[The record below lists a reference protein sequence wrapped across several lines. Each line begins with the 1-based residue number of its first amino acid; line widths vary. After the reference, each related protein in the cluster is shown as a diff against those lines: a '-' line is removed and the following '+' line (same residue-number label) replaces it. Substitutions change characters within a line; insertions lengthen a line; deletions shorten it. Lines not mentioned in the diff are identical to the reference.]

1 MRVPKLILL
10 EHLHALGWPGLA
22 GGALL
27 LAGLAYGVAVL
38 RPAAQAH
45 QAARQQVAEAEAL
58 QARRDSG
65 EVLAPQSPAEE
76 RAAFYRQF
84 PPEADATRLIER
96 IYRAAAAEKLALT
109 RGEYVLLAVPDSGL
123 SRYQISLPVRGSYGH
138 IRRFIAATLAGVPNL
153 HLDDLNLQRQN
164 IGDNQVE
171 GRIRLSLFLVRP

>member
-10 EHLHALGWPGLA
+10 EQLHGLGWPGLA
-22 GGALL
+22 GGALV
-27 LAGLAYGVAVL
+27 LASVAYGVAVL
-38 RPAAQAH
+38 RPAAQQH

-65 EVLAPQSPAEE
+65 DAPAPQSPAEE

-84 PPEADATRLIER
+84 PAQADATRWIER

-109 RGEYVLLAVPDSGL
+109 RGEYVLVPVPDSGL
-123 SRYQISLPVRGSYGH
+123 WRYQITLPVRGSYGH

-153 HLDDLNLQRQN
+153 QLDDLSLQRQN
-164 IGDNQVE
+164 IGDNEVE